1 LQCLHIERYFFIYTQ
16 GFTVMELSKEQI
28 DQLQR
33 DIANAK
39 TYDDLRGKDGAIKRR
54 SRHLHE
60 FFYTLFWAVFYFG
73 QV

>member
-1 LQCLHIERYFFIYTQ
+1 
-16 GFTVMELSKEQI
+16 MELSKEQI

-39 TYDDLRGKDGAIKRR
+39 TYDDLMGKDGAIKRR

-60 FFYTLFWAVFYFG
+60 IFYTLFWGVFYFG
-73 QV
+73 HV